1 MAGVL
6 DLGFILVMEVYGKG
20 SVYGLE
26 LGVKVSVRDWDIV
39 VG

>member
-20 SVYGLE
+20 RVYGLE
-26 LGVKVSVRDWDIV
+26 LWV
-39 VG
+39 